1 MRKWL
6 AVIAGSL
13 AALAALVSTIP
24 AAALNTFSPT
34 PLGAWRLT
42 GGAGR
47 AVALS
52 SGVAYIG
59 GDFTGITDGTTTLAR
74 QHLVAVTEADGH
86 AVAGFVADTDG
97 TVNTVAVVGSQLYL
111 GGTFTTVNGQA
122 RKNLARVNLPSGAVD
137 TSFKLDADNTVF
149 DLWLQGSRLY
159 VGGDFK
165 VLGTTARTRIAALDT
180 TTGTIIG
187 GFAPNVDRRV
197 SSVAATTGAGGD
209 TVYVG
214 GRLKTVNGQ
223 TVLNLAAVNGNSGAL
238 LPVRFLGVEA
248 PDPAT
253 TTSDILDLDIAPDG
267 RTLFVGI
274 GGQHFNVVGA
284 WDTTTGARNWWHGFD
299 ATDHLDGDVQGIV
312 YDDGRLY
319 FGFHGGY
326 NGNNTKRLMVADA
339 ACGTLDAAFQPS
351 TNGIAGVVD
360 VAADGGVLA
369 AVGDFTGVS
378 GVTLGG
384 LALFPRTGPPPP
396 PPTTC
401 SPTTTTTSQPTTTAG
416 SSTTSS
422 TTTSS
427 TTTSSTTTTSTTS
440 STTTSSTTTSST
452 TTSSTTT
459 STVPSRE
466 RRARAPAARRPPGTT
481 WR

>member
-180 TTGTIIG
+180 TTGTITG

-197 SSVAATTGAGGD
+197 SSVAATTGAG
-209 TVYVG
+209 
-214 GRLKTVNGQ
+214 
-223 TVLNLAAVNGNSGAL
+223 S
-238 LPVRFLGVEA
+238 
-248 PDPAT
+248 
-253 TTSDILDLDIAPDG
+253 
-267 RTLFVGI
+267 
-274 GGQHFNVVGA
+274 
-284 WDTTTGARNWWHGFD
+284 
-299 ATDHLDGDVQGIV
+299 
-312 YDDGRLY
+312 
-319 FGFHGGY
+319 
-326 NGNNTKRLMVADA
+326 
-339 ACGTLDAAFQPS
+339 
-351 TNGIAGVVD
+351 
-360 VAADGGVLA
+360 
-369 AVGDFTGVS
+369 
-378 GVTLGG
+378 
-384 LALFPRTGPPPP
+384 
-396 PPTTC
+396 
-401 SPTTTTTSQPTTTAG
+401 
-416 SSTTSS
+416 
-422 TTTSS
+422 
-427 TTTSSTTTTSTTS
+427 
-440 STTTSSTTTSST
+440 
-452 TTSSTTT
+452 
-459 STVPSRE
+459 
-466 RRARAPAARRPPGTT
+466 
-481 WR
+481 